1 MREISALE
9 KALSRIEKDVNVS
22 FAGPIPTGL
31 LARQDLES
39 ALVVL
44 SDRLT
49 PFRDRVSRTQGQ
61 GNAHLWNQ
69 RTRLDT
75 LSAGPA
81 GLVNL
86 FYADGNIP
94 NQNDPAYV
102 QKSVAYKYLGQTA
115 VITGPMIASGRSYI
129 DMEAKT
135 LVSLNFTVSANAK
148 SRKGQVN
155 AEAIY
160 LQFIA

>member
-1 MREISALE
+1 MKEISALE
-9 KALSRIEKDVNVS
+9 KALGRIEKDVNVS
-22 FAGPIPTGL
+22 FAGPIPSGL

-39 ALVVL
+39 TLVVL

-49 PFRDRVSRTQGQ
+49 PFRDRVSRDQGQ

-75 LSAGPA
+75 ISSGPA

-102 QKSVAYKYLGQTA
+102 K
-115 VITGPMIASGRSYI
+115 ITRQAIERLLS
-129 DMEAKT
+129 K
-135 LVSLNFTVSANAK
+135 L
-148 SRKGQVN
+148 RKFGGHLDRDN
-155 AEAIY
+155 TEPS
-160 LQFIA
+160 FH